1 MRFFDPS
8 MGKSELSDPTAAAHR
23 YRAMVEYDGAEY
35 CGFQWQPDAPTIQG
49 AIETAL
55 KKLFDQEISVSAA
68 GRTDS
73 GVHALGQVIHFDAR
87 EKFPP
92 EGLERALN
100 GNLPFDIRVRNL
112 QSAPPDFHS
121 RYSACWR
128 WYRYRLFTR
137 LRAVERQ
144 YGWKP
149 KRLQNAPL
157 LPELAGYLSGEHD
170 FSAFCSAEAD
180 SSADNNQH
188 GHRCV
193 IYAAGWVETNDEW
206 RFHIVA
212 NRFLRHMVRYLVGAM
227 VDTCRGRFTPDQFQE
242 FLQQAKKSDDILSAP
257 AQGLCLMRVG
267 YSPYPDL
274 EIEGGKN
281 QAYPY
286 VLE

>member
-1 MRFFDPS
+1 MRLCDPS
-8 MGKSELSDPTAAAHR
+8 TGKRELPDPAATSHR
-23 YRAMVEYDGAEY
+23 YRATVEYDGAEY
-35 CGFQWQPDAPTIQG
+35 CGFQWQPNAPTIQG

-55 KKLFDQEISVSAA
+55 KKLFDQDIRVSAA

-73 GVHALGQVIHFDAR
+73 GVHALGQVIHFDAPD
-87 EKFPP
+87 KFSPAQ
-92 EGLERALN
+92 LEQALN
-100 GNLPFDIRVRNL
+100 GNVPFDIRVCEVRT
-112 QSAPPDFHS
+112 APPDFHA

-128 WYRYRLFTR
+128 GYCYRLFTR

-149 KRLQNAPL
+149 KRLQNAHL

-180 SSADNNQH
+180 LSADVNQH
-188 GHRCV
+188 GHCCV
-193 IYAAGWVETNDEW
+193 IYAAGWVEAEGEW

-227 VDTCRGRFTPDQFQE
+227 VDTCRGRFTPDQFRE
-242 FLQQAKKSDDILSAP
+242 FLRQAKKSHDILSAP
-257 AQGLCLMRVG
+257 AHGLCLMRVG
-267 YSPYPDL
+267 YAPYPDM
-274 EIEGGKN
+274 EIDGGKN
-281 QAYPY
+281 QAFPY